1 MWELLM
7 GPVEILKLAVLLTF
21 YFILIAGLRV
31 MLTYKKEEMQSNLFL
46 RYGDVKKSVVTFVI
60 SLIIFDP

>member
-1 MWELLM
+1 M